1 MMSREDVLKV
11 ADLLELA
18 EGRGIEQAR
27 NVFVS
32 QDCGR
37 LCATAAIYAV
47 VKGVAPRGWDDFIG
61 ADEIRKE
68 LYIATD
74 IDFSQESGDT
84 MLFHRLITMND
95 SGWTFERIARVLREE
110 AETCQNM

>member
-1 MMSREDVLKV
+1 MLSRKDALKV
-11 ADLLELA
+11 AGLLELA

-47 VKGVAPRGWDDFIG
+47 VEGVAPRGWDDFIG
-61 ADEIRKE
+61 ADEIRRE
-68 LYIATD
+68 LYEVTGV
-74 IDFSQESGDT
+74 DFSQRSEDT
-84 MLFHRLITMND
+84 TLFHRLITMND

-110 AETCQNM
+110 VEICQNT